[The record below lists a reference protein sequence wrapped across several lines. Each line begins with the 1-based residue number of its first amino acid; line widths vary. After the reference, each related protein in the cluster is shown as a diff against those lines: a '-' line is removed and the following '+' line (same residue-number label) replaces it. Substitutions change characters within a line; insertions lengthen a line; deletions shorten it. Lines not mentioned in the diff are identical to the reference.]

1 MMTLSRHSKANIK
14 KISSFIIPLIALL
27 LLSACGET
35 ENKEKSSTAVSS
47 KYNGPDPAT
56 ADIGVF
62 KVELWDK
69 ISGDDKCGKC
79 HNSLASSPQS
89 PFFADRADVNEA
101 YDIVTSNSNPLVNM
115 DDPALSRLV
124 TKVDS
129 GHNCWAA
136 GNSVCVDLMTRYIKK
151 WTGGASGSTTE
162 IDLLSPSIKNPA
174 ETVSF
179 PADTVLYSST
189 IYPLLTQYCSECH
202 IEGIQSPFI
211 ASDDIETSYT
221 AVQSKINLDLRFD
234 SRLVTRLRDESHNCW
249 EVGCM
254 ESSDVM
260 KAKIEEFVGGLEVTE
275 VDPELVISKALNLS
289 VDGQFA
295 NSGGRVEDSII
306 ALYEFKVGEGNIA
319 SDTSTELPA
328 LDLTLS
334 GNYEWVGGWGIKI
347 GPAYTDT
354 SVTPNVSYA
363 NGRAQG
369 STGNSKKIYDAISG
383 TSTVGGS
390 GAYSIE
396 AWLVPGNVSQE
407 DSHIITYSGSS
418 TDRNF
423 TLGQTLYNYDF
434 SNGNDAALST
444 ADDAE
449 RLQASLQHVV
459 ITFAL
464 GEDRKIYVNGSYT
477 EDLDP
482 VDDGSLAAWDSSF
495 ALVLGNETDGNS
507 LWQGT
512 LKMVAIHSRAL
523 NAEEIT
529 QNYDVGVGEK
539 FFMLFNIDHLIEDE
553 PSATPDDFIVFETS
567 QYDSYSYLFSDPY
580 FVNLDK
586 DDDSTR
592 FDDFN
597 LKGIRLGINGKEAAV
612 GQAFKNVD
620 TLLSYTVDES
630 GDVKQVL
637 SPLGTIISQE
647 KGPDFDE
654 FFLSFEEIG
663 TNQNLPDAPVRPDD
677 PLPIDG
683 DPASKI
689 GLKTFDEINVSMSA
703 LTGISKTDSG
713 VDATFTTIKQQLPTV
728 EALGGFLSAHQMAI
742 TQLAI
747 QYCDALVEDDDLA
760 EDFFPDFDFDE
771 SANTVFDADGK
782 AAIINPLITN
792 FIGTNL
798 NTQPADNDVSTELDA
813 LIELLT
819 SCSSDTSCTSE
830 RSHTVVKASCA
841 AVLGSAITLVQ

>member
-819 SCSSDTSCTSE
+819 SCSSDSSCTSE
-830 RSHTVVKASCA
+830 RSKTVVKASCA